1 MRTTSPAHNR
11 YRPLY
16 QTWTMV
22 SSSALPPSHTLP
34 ETNPTTALGH
44 DDGDRRAQV
53 QQARIERRLGIPDLA
68 IQVGCDPRLLSA
80 YERGD
85 EPCLPPSVREG
96 LDRVLQLRP
105 SAKRLKQPSTAL

>member
-1 MRTTSPAHNR
+1 
-11 YRPLY
+11 
-16 QTWTMV
+16 MV
-22 SSSALPPSHTLP
+22 SSSALPPLQALP
-34 ETNPTTALGH
+34 ETIPTTTLG
-44 DDGDRRAQV
+44 DEDGDRRAQV

-105 SAKRLKQPSTAL
+105 AQKRFKPAATTAGLAKP